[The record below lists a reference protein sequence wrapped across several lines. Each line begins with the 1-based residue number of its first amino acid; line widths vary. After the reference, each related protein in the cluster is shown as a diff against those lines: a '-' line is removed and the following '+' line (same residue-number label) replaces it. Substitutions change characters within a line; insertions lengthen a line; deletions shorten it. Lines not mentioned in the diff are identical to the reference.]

1 MMKERIKYFTIFILI
16 AIYLLVTA
24 GGIFYVVNMCYGKLK
39 MLVSNFDNKI
49 STILLITMILAS
61 MLLLFIVFII
71 LLLTAIACIIEGV
84 TGKNNP
90 YINTKE
96 KDTEID
102 DDEYIDEESKEIENL
117 IKKGRDSIFGNDRM
131 S

>member
-1 MMKERIKYFTIFILI
+1 MMKGRIKYFTIYILI

-49 STILLITMILAS
+49 STMLLMTMILAS
-61 MLLLFIVFII
+61 MLLLFLVFII
-71 LLLTAIACIIEGV
+71 LLLTIIACIVEGV

-96 KDTEID
+96 KDTEIN
-102 DDEYIDEESKEIENL
+102 DDEYIDDKSEEVDNE
-117 IKKGRDSIFGNDRM
+117 IKKERDSIFGNDRM

>member
-1 MMKERIKYFTIFILI
+1 MMKERIKYFTIYILI

-49 STILLITMILAS
+49 STMLLMTMILAS
-61 MLLLFIVFII
+61 MLLLFLVFII
-71 LLLTAIACIIEGV
+71 LLLTIIACIVEGV

-90 YINTKE
+90 YINTK
-96 KDTEID
+96 DTEIN
-102 DDEYIDEESKEIENL
+102 DDEYIHEESKEIENL

>member
-39 MLVSNFDNKI
+39 ILVSNFDNKI
-49 STILLITMILAS
+49 SAMLLITMILAS
-61 MLLLFIVFII
+61 MLLLFLVFII
-71 LLLTAIACIIEGV
+71 LLLTIIACIVEGV

-90 YINTKE
+90 YINTK
-96 KDTEID
+96 DTEIN